1 MGDSI
6 MRVNIKWEK
15 TELPAFRVMGMA
27 IPISF
32 SREAQDMALAW
43 ERWHSG
49 SLKDAL
55 PVFSRSVYVL
65 RHLYHASGYILLIG
79 HLVSTDAPLPD
90 GACEWVV
97 SPQVYQV
104 ATLPEASHH
113 AAAQAWQQA
122 AALPERRFDT
132 DFASYPQHGVNRVY
146 VGITGDVA
154 MAEEALDD

>member
-1 MGDSI
+1 
-6 MRVNIKWEK
+6 MRVNIKWET

-49 SLKDAL
+49 SLKDVL
-55 PVFSRSVYVL
+55 PAFSRSVYVL

-90 GACEWVV
+90 GACAWVV
-97 SPQVYQV
+97 PPQVYQV
-104 ATLPEASHH
+104 ATLPDASHH

-122 AALPERRFDT
+122 AALPERRLDT
-132 DFASYPQHGVNRVY
+132 DFASYPQHGVSRVY
-146 VGITGDVA
+146 VGVAGDVA
-154 MAEEALDD
+154 MVEERWDD

>member
-1 MGDSI
+1 
-6 MRVNIKWEK
+6 MRVNIKWET

-55 PVFSRSVYVL
+55 PAFSRSVYVL

-90 GACEWVV
+90 GACEWIVP
-97 SPQVYQV
+97 PQVYQV
-104 ATLPEASHH
+104 ATLPDASHH

-122 AALPERRFDT
+122 AALPERRLDT
-132 DFASYPQHGVNRVY
+132 DFASYPQHGVSRVY
-146 VGITGDVA
+146 VGVAGDVA
-154 MAEEALDD
+154 MAEERWDD